1 MSDSEKE
8 LVCILKTF
16 ELKEIQ
22 EVETIYGENIFYM
35 TDGSSYHE
43 TEISNSAE
51 HFVEAFVRRL
61 TNNDNLFLQ
70 KIGEIVRA
78 DSRNYQ

>member
-1 MSDSEKE
+1 MLSSERE

-22 EVETIYGENIFYM
+22 EVENIFGENIFYM
-35 TDGSSYHE
+35 SDGSSYHE
-43 TEISNSAE
+43 TEISNSPE

-61 TNNDNLFLQ
+61 TYDDDLFLQ